1 MARTERG
8 CWRGIG
14 GRSRPNESPCESS
27 GIRNPRSKA
36 EPRGRG
42 RQDAG
47 RFRVNW
53 IALIA
58 CWDPLKKEG
67 QRCQQTTETRFIKY
81 HVRPD
86 PRKLAPRRRRAIQAR
101 AILGSWL
108 RLAWAVLARPLQTE
122 LAPLLLGMRLN
133 RDTLPIAGEAHVTP
147 SVVYISLTHIP
158 LRNDENHG
166 FSCKTVL
173 RRLAS
178 ENRLTGTANDG
189 RGSDST

>member
-1 MARTERG
+1 MRPLREFGDSKSEVEGRTSGAWTAGRRPGSGELDSFDRVLG
-8 CWRGIG
+8 PLEKG
-14 GRSRPNESPCESS
+14 GATLSADNRDAFHQVSCAPRSTEVSTPAKAGNSS
-27 GIRNPRSKA
+27 AYNPRELA
-36 EPRGRG
+36 PLGLGR
-42 RQDAG
+42 
-47 RFRVNW
+47 
-53 IALIA
+53 
-58 CWDPLKKEG
+58 
-67 QRCQQTTETRFIKY
+67 
-81 HVRPD
+81 
-86 PRKLAPRRRRAIQAR
+86 PRKAPPDR
-101 AILGSWL
+101 
-108 RLAWAVLARPLQTE
+108 

>member
-1 MARTERG
+1 
-8 CWRGIG
+8 
-14 GRSRPNESPCESS
+14 
-27 GIRNPRSKA
+27 
-36 EPRGRG
+36 
-42 RQDAG
+42 
-47 RFRVNW
+47 VNW

-58 CWDPLKKEG
+58 CWDPLKRKG

-81 HVRPD
+81 HVRPRSTEVSTPAKASNSSAYN
-86 PRKLAPRRRRAIQAR
+86 PR
-101 AILGSWL
+101 
-108 RLAWAVLARPLQTE
+108 E
-122 LAPLLLGMRLN
+122 LAPLGLGRPRKAPPDRLAPPLLGMRLN